1 MLITWREAEKVK
13 CKYCDGNLVIA
24 DSKLV
29 SEVDT
34 TDVYSELKMVCIN
47 PKCPNYGGTDLNK
60 ATKYETVRNKVG

>member
-1 MLITWREAEKVK
+1 ME

-47 PKCPNYGGTDLNK
+47 PKCPNYG
-60 ATKYETVRNKVG
+60 VRP

>member
-1 MLITWREAEKVK
+1 MK
-13 CKYCDGNLVIA
+13 CSQCDSNLMIG

-29 SEVDT
+29 SDKDS

-47 PKCPNYGGTDLNK
+47 PKCPNYGGSDLNK

>member
-1 MLITWREAEKVK
+1 MK
-13 CKYCDGNLVIA
+13 CSQCDSNLMIA
-24 DSKLV
+24 NSKLV
-29 SEVDT
+29 SDKDS

>member
-1 MLITWREAEKVK
+1 MKCSQCDSNLII
-13 CKYCDGNLVIA
+13 G

-34 TDVYSELKMVCIN
+34 TVVYSELKMVCIN
-47 PKCPNYGGTDLNK
+47 PKCPNYGGSDLNK